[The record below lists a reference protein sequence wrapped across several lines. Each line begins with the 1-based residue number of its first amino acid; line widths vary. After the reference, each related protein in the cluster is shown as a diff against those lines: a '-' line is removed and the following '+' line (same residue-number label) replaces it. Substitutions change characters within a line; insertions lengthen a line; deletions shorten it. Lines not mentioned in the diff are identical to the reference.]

1 MKQDG
6 RRRSRMAADETGRA
20 KEEEDGPKKCRTTE
34 GKAEEEQVRV
44 LGGSGEGR
52 RARVG
57 APLPV

>member
-1 MKQDG
+1 
-6 RRRSRMAADETGRA
+6 MAAEETGRA
-20 KEEEDGPKKCRTTE
+20 KEEEDGPEKCRTAE
-34 GKAEEEQVRV
+34 GKAEEEQVGV

>member
-1 MKQDG
+1 MTAEKA
-6 RRRSRMAADETGRA
+6 RWAE
-20 KEEEDGPKKCRTTE
+20 EEEDGPKKCRSTE